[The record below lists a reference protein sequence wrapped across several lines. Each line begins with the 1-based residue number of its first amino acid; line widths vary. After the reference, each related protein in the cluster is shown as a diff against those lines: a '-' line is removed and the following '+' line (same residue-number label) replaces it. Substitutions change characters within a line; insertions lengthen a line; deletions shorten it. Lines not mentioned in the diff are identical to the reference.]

1 MCMVFPGSLRALLG
15 LSGCFLLCN
24 LLLFWSA
31 FGIVV
36 LLVPLESDV
45 CVVCWRV
52 LYVGYMFHL
61 VLCLS
66 SNFFCTLH
74 YALITVHYPFV
85 QCV

>member
-1 MCMVFPGSLRALLG
+1 MCVWFFQQSQGPSG

-24 LLLFWSA
+24 LFLFWSA

-36 LLVPLESDV
+36 LLVPLASNV
-45 CVVCWRV
+45 CMVCWRV

-66 SNFFCTLH
+66 SDFLCTLH

-85 QCV
+85 HCV